1 MSFQY
6 ETWAN
11 LLTNLLRGKGLRFA
25 EGLNEEEAGAVERL
39 FNFRFPPD
47 LKALLQ
53 NALPISEGF
62 VDWREGLH
70 SSRAQRRLFGRM
82 KAPLEG
88 FLFDVENN
96 GFWFDGWG
104 DKPST
109 SSERRACAERAFA
122 DYPTMI
128 PVYSHRYLPDSPS
141 EAGNPVFSIHQTDI
155 IYYGYDLASYLAAE
169 FGLPLP
175 KFFHTPEEPKAIV
188 FWDELTS

>member
-11 LLTNLLRGKGLRFA
+11 LLTNLLRGKGIRFA
-25 EGLNEEEAGAVERL
+25 QGLSCDETEAVERL

-53 NALPISEGF
+53 NALPISDGF

-70 SSRAQRRLFGRM
+70 SPRAQRRLFGRM

-96 GFWFDGWG
+96 GFWFGDWG
-104 DKPST
+104 EKPSVAC
-109 SSERRACAERAFA
+109 ERRARVERAFA
-122 DYPTMI
+122 HYPTLI
-128 PVYSHRYLPDSPS
+128 PLYSHRYLPDSPC

-155 IYYGYDLASYLAAE
+155 IYYGYDLASYFRAE

-175 KFFHTPEEPKAIV
+175 KLFPMVEEPKVIE
-188 FWDELTS
+188 FWGEFTS

>member
-11 LLTNLLRGKGLRFA
+11 LLAALLRGKGVRFA
-25 EGLNEEEAGAVERL
+25 QGLSNEEAEAVERL
-39 FNFRFPPD
+39 FNVCFPPD
-47 LKALLQ
+47 LKALMQ

-70 SSRAQRRLFGRM
+70 SSRAQRRLCERM

-104 DKPST
+104 AKPST
-109 SSERRACAERAFA
+109 SFERRARVERAFV

-128 PVYSHRYLPDSPS
+128 PIYSHRYLPDSPC

-155 IYYGYDLASYLAAE
+155 IYYGYDLASYFRAE
-169 FGLPLP
+169 FGFPLQKLFAMPEAP
-175 KFFHTPEEPKAIV
+175 KTIA
-188 FWDELTS
+188 FWGEFTS